1 MANKHIRN
9 TQFLKV
15 INTDWR
21 TKTIAIKNKTVRV
34 LSNGVVIPSESKMMR
49 LAYKSGK

>member
-9 TQFLKV
+9 SYFIPV
-15 INTDWR
+15 MNNDWR
-21 TKTIAIKNKTVRV
+21 VKLLKIKDKTMSTRYPH
-34 LSNGVVIPSESKMMR
+34 LPSESKMMR